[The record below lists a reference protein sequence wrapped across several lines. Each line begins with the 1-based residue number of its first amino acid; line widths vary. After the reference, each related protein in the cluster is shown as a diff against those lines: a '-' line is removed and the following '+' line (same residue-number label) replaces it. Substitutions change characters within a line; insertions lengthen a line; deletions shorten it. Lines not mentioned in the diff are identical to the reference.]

1 MHAVVIHDGDLV
13 IEERPNP
20 VPGPTEVLVDVA
32 AAGLNGAD
40 ILQRRGFYPAPAGAP
55 VDIPGLEFAG
65 TVIGLGDEV
74 TSVAIGAK
82 VMGIV
87 AGGAQATHCLID
99 ESHALV
105 VPDAVDL
112 VLAGGFAEAF
122 STAHDALVTQA
133 HLKAG
138 DRVLI
143 TGAAGGVGTA
153 AVQIAASLGAFVIA
167 SVRDTSLHEAVAL
180 LGAAQVIVPEDIGHN
195 GPYDV
200 VLELVGAPSLEVALG
215 ALAMGARVSVIGV
228 GAGAKA
234 QINLLALM
242 GARAQLTGA
251 TLRARS
257 RSEKAAVARGV
268 RQDLLPLLSSGNLSV
283 PLVASYPLSDVAH
296 AYERFTTGG
305 KLGKIVLVNHRA

>member
-1 MHAVVIHDGDLV
+1 MRAVVIHDGDLL
-13 IEERPNP
+13 IEERPTP
-20 VPGPTEVLVDVA
+20 VPGLTEVLVEVK

-65 TVIGLGDEV
+65 TVVALGSEV
-74 TSVAIGAK
+74 DSLPVGTR

-99 ESHALV
+99 ASHALV
-105 VPDAVDL
+105 VSDGVDFL
-112 VLAGGFAEAF
+112 HAGGFAEAF
-122 STAHDALVTQA
+122 STAHDALITQA
-133 HLKAG
+133 RLKAG

-143 TGAAGGVGTA
+143 SGAAGGVGTA
-153 AVQIAASLGAFVIA
+153 AIQIAANLGATVVA
-167 SVRDTSLHEAVAL
+167 SVRDTSRHAEVTA
-180 LGAAQVIVPEDIGHN
+180 LGAHQVVLPEDVGHH

-200 VLELVGAPSLEVALG
+200 VVELVGAPSLDVALG

-228 GAGAKA
+228 GGGAKVEL
-234 QINLLALM
+234 NLLGLM

-257 RSEKAAVARGV
+257 REDKAAVAHGV
-268 RQDLLPLLSSGNLSV
+268 REDLLPLLSQGKLTV
-283 PLVASYPLSDVAH
+283 PILQSFPLDDVAH
-296 AYERFTTGG
+296 AYERFTAGG
-305 KLGKIVLVNHRA
+305 KLGKIVLVNH